1 MSLPLSLYE
10 FNKRKNSTKQPTG
23 TAIAVP
29 YVDLKESTSL
39 NSPTFLLSGSV
50 PFNANYCKYEGT
62 YYWIDD
68 ITIDANNL
76 WNIQCSIDP
85 LATYANEIKSTR
97 AYIEYSNVGNSR
109 LTDDRLSRLMNA
121 HETTNTGII
130 SSRILDP
137 NSGSVVI
144 YTVGDDGSTGCFL
157 ASQGLA
163 SQLLNKVYAWWSD
176 FENDHTWTDV
186 IETLKN
192 LGLLIIG
199 GDAAANLKSAR
210 YVPFVPTSGELVK
223 IHLGLYDTEIKLPS
237 VDINARNI
245 ETCTITV
252 PHAPNTYQRNSQFS
266 EYTLYIPAIGN
277 ISISADI
284 LADETSVNIEFSVAC
299 CTGDMA
305 CRVYTGSGKTIGT
318 YGASLGYDI
327 PIGSSGIGLKSIVTS
342 VAAVGAGAVSGG
354 MGAAAAK
361 SATAGSIAGKAAA
374 GGIKAAFGAA
384 VHGVQYTATT
394 VGGLGSSAALG
405 LDLVPKLTLSYWDAS
420 DSKSNIEPIIGYATS
435 KVDTIGNYT
444 FVKTGQASV
453 SGIARGVIL
462 DMINDYLS
470 GGVYIE

>member
-10 FNKRKNSTKQPTG
+10 FDKRKNSTKVPTG
-23 TAIAVP
+23 TATAVP

-39 NSPTFLLSGSV
+39 NNPTFLLSGSV
-50 PFNANYCKYEGT
+50 PFGVNYCEYEGA

-68 ITIDANNL
+68 IVIDANNL

-85 LATYANEIKSTR
+85 LATFATNIKATR

-109 LTDDRLSRLMNA
+109 LPDNRLSRLINA

-130 SSRILDP
+130 SSQILDP
-137 NSGSVVI
+137 NSGSVIV
-144 YTVGDDGSTGCFL
+144 YTVGDNGSTGCFL

-163 SQLLNKVYAWWSD
+163 GQLLNKVYAWWAD
-176 FENDHTWTDV
+176 FENNHTWTDTV
-186 IETLKN
+186 ETLKN
-192 LGLLIIG
+192 LGVLIIG

-210 YVPFVPTSGELVK
+210 YVPFIPQIGGSAQ
-223 IHLGLYDTEIKLPS
+223 IHLGLYDTEISLPS
-237 VDINARNI
+237 VDINARNT
-245 ETCTITV
+245 ETCSISV
-252 PHAPNTYQRNSQFS
+252 PHAPSTYQRNSQFS

-284 LADETSVNIEFSVAC
+284 LADESTINIEFSVAC

-327 PIGSSGIGLKSIVTS
+327 PIGSSGIGLKSIVNAIGTVAAAAATGGVGAAS
-342 VAAVGAGAVSGG
+342 AGATAGGVAAKAGMSALAATGAAVGNIQ
-354 MGAAAAK
+354 
-361 SATAGSIAGKAAA
+361 ATSS
-374 GGIKAAFGAA
+374 
-384 VHGVQYTATT
+384 T

-405 LDLVPKLTLSYWDAS
+405 LDLTPKLTLSYWDTS
-420 DSKSNIEPIIGYATS
+420 DGQSNIEPVIGYATC
-435 KVDTIGNYT
+435 KVDLIGNYT

-453 SGIARGVIL
+453 SGIARGTVL
-462 DMINDYLS
+462 DMINSYLS